1 MRIKELHMAN
11 YRQYKD
17 MLFSFPH
24 IEGKKDLH
32 ILVAHNCV
40 GKSNILNAI
49 CWCLYGK
56 EPHLRDEDTAI
67 FRPNSHEVN
76 KLRQQG
82 GNRIEVSVELK
93 MCTDSNQDVCFIR
106 KEVYNIPP
114 SGEPI
119 IIDSQP
125 TILETLENGDTRT
138 TTDPMEAVSLVKKYI
153 PEEINEYIFFD
164 GDRLEHFFKKEY
176 LKNVRDGIS
185 DLTQATLLDRAM
197 NGFTRYVKEELDPLL
212 AKCSNQD
219 VKDYQ
224 LQVKNQEVIVN
235 GVKKTI
241 EEIET
246 QIQLCDEEDA
256 RLTAIIREHE
266 QIGVSDARLKE
277 VTAMIED
284 IEKREKAIETQ
295 MMDFVR
301 DYYPLFKLFPYIKEY
316 YKHITAGQP
325 GTAVPLMVEPSELN
339 KIIESGTC
347 SVCGQPVVSDKAI
360 KYVQDLIA
368 NNSSATSAVK
378 NQDLSAIRINLQKL
392 LKYREKKEEFLVEK
406 KNLMLQREELEE
418 EQHKLQA
425 YINSVPNTEEIK
437 EAVKERGQYR
447 ETKSLNLQKLG
458 VEKANLQKQ
467 EDILTE
473 KNNAL
478 QSALSKA
485 ADMQTVQN
493 RINYCK
499 DCIEVLR
506 KTREEVLEECRQ
518 EMQQETY
525 AVFDSL
531 LWKVGVFTGFEIKK
545 DYTVWLYD
553 EYGNQTAGSASSA
566 ETNLLALSFTLS
578 LQKVSHHDSLLFI
591 DTPTGRVDP
600 ENREN
605 FMKALMKIPNKQMVL
620 LFTPSEYTDA
630 MKTIIAGD
638 YSTYNELRIEN
649 KNTVI

>member
-1 MRIKELHMAN
+1 MRIKELHLKN
-11 YRQYKD
+11 FRQYND
-17 MLFSFPH
+17 ILLSFPH

-32 ILVAHNCV
+32 ILVGQNGV

-76 KLRQQG
+76 RLREQG
-82 GNRIEVSVELK
+82 KNRIEMSVELK
-93 MCTDSNQDVCFIR
+93 MSTDDNQEVCFVR

-114 SGEPI
+114 SGDPVVIE
-119 IIDSQP
+119 SQP
-125 TILETLENGDTRT
+125 TILETLDNGDTKT

-164 GDRLEHFFKKEY
+164 GDRLEHFFKKAY
-176 LKNVRDGIS
+176 LKNVRNGIS
-185 DLTQATLLDRAM
+185 DLTQATLLERAM
-197 NGFTRYVKEELDPLL
+197 SGFERYIRDELDPLL

-224 LQVKNQEVIVN
+224 LQVKNQEGIVN

-241 EEIET
+241 EEIEN

-256 RLTAIIREHE
+256 KLTAIIREHE

-277 VTAMIED
+277 VTLMIDD
-284 IEKREKAIETQ
+284 IERREKTVEAQ

-301 DYYPLFKLFPYIKEY
+301 DYYPLFKLFPYIKKY
-316 YKHITAGQP
+316 YMYITDNHAG
-325 GTAVPLMVEPSELN
+325 AAIPLVVEPSELN

-347 SVCGQPVVSDKAI
+347 SVCGQPVVSEGSI
-360 KYVQDLIA
+360 KYVQNLIA

-392 LKYREKKEEFLVEK
+392 LKYKEKKEEFLAEK
-406 KNLMLQREELEE
+406 KNMMLKRENLEE

-437 EAVKERGQYR
+437 EAVKERNQYR

-467 EDILTE
+467 ENILSE

-485 ADMQTVQN
+485 ADMLTVQN

-506 KTREEVLEECRQ
+506 KTKEEILEECRS
-518 EMQQETY
+518 EMQEETY

-531 LWKVGVFTGFEIKK
+531 LWKNGVFTGFEIKK

-553 EYGNQTAGSASSA
+553 EYGNQTVGSASSA

-605 FMKALMKIPNKQMVL
+605 FMKALMRIPNKQMVL
-620 LFTPSEYTDA
+620 LFTPSEYTEA
-630 MKTIIAGD
+630 MKTIIAGN
-638 YSTYNELRIEN
+638 YSTYKELRIDN